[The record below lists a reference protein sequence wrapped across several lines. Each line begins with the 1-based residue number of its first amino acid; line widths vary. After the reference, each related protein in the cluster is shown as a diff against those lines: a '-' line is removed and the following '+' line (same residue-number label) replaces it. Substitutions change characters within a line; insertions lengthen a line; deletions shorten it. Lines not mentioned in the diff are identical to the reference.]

1 MRVATS
7 PCPGGTSE
15 KARVRKL
22 SPADPNW
29 RIPSEM
35 FARATPWSI
44 ACRCLSDG
52 PTVLIGSWN
61 LEISTTGRY
70 KSWVTLRGH
79 LLGVPALRPSWAYRS
94 AARRSLPKLAAV
106 PNNSSLSDG
115 DPFLFQGRAPVS
127 VVPTWKATKMA
138 LLQSTV
144 VTPPAEIWHACTT
157 ERDATARE
165 TLRVGFVPSFVRLSL
180 FRFRCRNRS
189 RPPKR
194 AKNSV
199 PSEIVRIRA
208 PVQSFMRVP
217 LFPKAVD
224 LHRS

>member
-7 PCPGGTSE
+7 PCPGDTSE

-157 ERDATARE
+157 ESDATVLCAGLPFSNLCFLAKLSHERCHTRVNAYTPFVCSSIFERGIKITACLYRTCNLGTHAR
-165 TLRVGFVPSFVRLSL
+165 VWFRL
-180 FRFRCRNRS
+180 
-189 RPPKR
+189 
-194 AKNSV
+194 
-199 PSEIVRIRA
+199 
-208 PVQSFMRVP
+208 
-217 LFPKAVD
+217 
-224 LHRS
+224 